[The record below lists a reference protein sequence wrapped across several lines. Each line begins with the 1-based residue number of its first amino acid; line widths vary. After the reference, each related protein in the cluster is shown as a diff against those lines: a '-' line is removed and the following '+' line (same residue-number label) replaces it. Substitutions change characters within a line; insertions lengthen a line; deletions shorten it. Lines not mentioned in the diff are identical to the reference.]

1 MPPRP
6 CHAPMATNDPNRARP
21 RQDLSAEHQAESI
34 DFASS
39 EPHEEFVGA
48 EDEVLVLNMDDEQE
62 SASRGVRGTYGAPP
76 EALEPEPD
84 EFSELGARW
93 DGEDLS
99 TRPVGTDRRKLIAAA
114 VGAAAL
120 VGVLA
125 FVGGDEP
132 SVDDVDTAHNAASV
146 AKPRPSPRSTAPTS
160 DGVGDVDSAAIE
172 AEPEMESVEVDGGA
186 AGRATNDFVAG
197 IRSLFGGDLADGPFG
212 PEGEGADADTGRDRA
227 AFPRERREGVV
238 SIEDQVVLP
247 GPLANLALVDAST
260 FKDVWTLAEP
270 PQTGVAHATYVQT
283 PFVGPVRVHTPTN
296 EFFEGELVGLG
307 AGRLV
312 LRTPTGQL
320 TLGSGQVRSLERI
333 VAASATGTAL
343 AAETTGERVRVR
355 VAGGWLR
362 GEVVREHGDSVTLLL
377 ESGGRITVER
387 RDVLPAETETTIRLD
402 EALARN

>member
-1 MPPRP
+1 
-6 CHAPMATNDPNRARP
+6 MATNDPNRARP
-21 RQDLSAEHQAESI
+21 RQDLSAEPHAESI

-39 EPHEEFVGA
+39 ESHEEFDGA
-48 EDEVLVLNMDDEQE
+48 EDEVLVLNMDEEQE
-62 SASRGVRGTYGAPP
+62 SPARGVRGTYGAPP

-93 DGEDLS
+93 EGEELATTS
-99 TRPVGTDRRKLIAAA
+99 SVTDRRKLVAAA

-132 SVDDVDTAHNAASV
+132 AVEEVATAPSVAAP
-146 AKPRPSPRSTAPTS
+146 AKPRVSSRATTPTP
-160 DGVGDVDSAAIE
+160 DEGREDAAVEPAAEVEMAADGDVYEGSGQE
-172 AEPEMESVEVDGGA
+172 GA
-186 AGRATNDFVAG
+186 ATSDFVAG
-197 IRSLFGGDLADGPFG
+197 IRNLLGGAVADGPFG
-212 PEGEGADADTGRDRA
+212 PQGEGFDQASDRDRA

-247 GPLANLALVDAST
+247 GPLANIALVDSAT
-260 FKDVWTLAEP
+260 FKDVWTRAEP
-270 PQTGVAHATYVQT
+270 PAAGVLHASYVQT

-320 TLGSGQVRSLERI
+320 TLGSGQVQSLERI
-333 VAASATGTAL
+333 VSASASTTAL

-377 ESGGRITVER
+377 DSGGRITVER

-402 EALARN
+402 QALARN